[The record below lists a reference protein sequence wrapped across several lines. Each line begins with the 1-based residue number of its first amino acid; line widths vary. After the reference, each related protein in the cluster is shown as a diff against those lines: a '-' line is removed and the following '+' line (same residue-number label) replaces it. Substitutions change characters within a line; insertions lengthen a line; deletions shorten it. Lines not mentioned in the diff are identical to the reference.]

1 MAQVPTSSNKFPMFH
16 FRFQL
21 VTCSSPMSSASLV
34 PVLDSARWLDYSAF
48 VLVHAQVGYWSL
60 FVDGSFESGM
70 SHKGATY
77 INTNPL
83 SADTKFQVGCCFN

>member
-1 MAQVPTSSNKFPMFH
+1 MFH

-21 VTCSSPMSSASLV
+21 VTRSCPTIPAGLV
-34 PVLDSARWLDYSAF
+34 VLHSARWLDCSAC

-60 FVDGSFESGM
+60 FVDGSFEKGM

-77 INTNPL
+77 VNTNPL
-83 SADTKFQVGCCFN
+83 SADTKFEVGCCFM